1 MGWDQKWA
9 TMSRDCQRL
18 FSLILSSR
26 TLRPWGMAPKLDIR
40 QTDLSVKWVQERPL
54 MCYLSKGQSEASM
67 YWKLF
72 TCWLCAEK
80 QTHCMLNLCHYLLLV
95 TKVASEEQCKVSD
108 FSPANG
114 TWRDKLLVKEAGA
127 SDLVQKLTLIIVDG
141 NNSAMSQIAQQP

>member
-1 MGWDQKWA
+1 
-9 TMSRDCQRL
+9 
-18 FSLILSSR
+18 
-26 TLRPWGMAPKLDIR
+26 
-40 QTDLSVKWVQERPL
+40 
-54 MCYLSKGQSEASM
+54 
-67 YWKLF
+67 
-72 TCWLCAEK
+72 
-80 QTHCMLNLCHYLLLV
+80 MLNLCHYLLLV